1 MPTSPYR
8 NLSRKLHQR
17 VGATAAWDRAVEII
31 RKLERGR
38 DATKVVMH
46 ALMKARDEHLAEIKA
61 YNGGYQDL
69 RDVELG
75 PELDT
80 RIDSMTKKADVEIA
94 ATKGRISRSAGGP
107 RSSKTNAPG
116 SSRTPK

>member
-1 MPTSPYR
+1 MR
-8 NLSRKLHQR
+8 
-17 VGATAAWDRAVEII
+17 
-31 RKLERGR
+31 
-38 DATKVVMH
+38 

-61 YNGGYQDL
+61 YTGCYQDL

-80 RIDSMTKKADVEIA
+80 RIDSITKKAYVEIA